1 MQYQV
6 RFLVEAPTPAI
17 GQAAK
22 TAAEQAIVKA
32 GCTVQSSD
40 VSRRQQ
46 TYQVIGVVCDT
57 GERWTWRG
65 EADNPADA
73 ETAALAANPA
83 SSAVAA
89 TRPLPV

>member
-22 TAAEQAIVKA
+22 TAAEQAITKA
-32 GCTVQSSD
+32 GCTIEGSD

-46 TYQVIGVVCDT
+46 TYQVIGVVCNT
-57 GERWTWRG
+57 GARWTWSG
-65 EADNPADA
+65 EADNTAAA
-73 ETAALAANPA
+73 EAAALAANPA
-83 SSAVAA
+83 SSTVAA
-89 TRPLPV
+89 TRQV